1 MLPRDD
7 IPAASGGFLPR
18 SGRQASD
25 RINRSWAKR
34 TIDIL
39 GSGVALVGLSPFLL
53 LIAILIRLDSPGP
66 VIYRQRRYGR
76 GGTFDILKF
85 RTMTASASQEAFQ
98 QARRNDNRVTRI
110 GRLLR
115 RTNIDELPQL
125 INVLIGQMSLIG
137 PRPHPVALDDEFIRE
152 IPDLMR
158 RYTVR
163 PGISGWAQ
171 VNGCRGETADVAQ
184 MTARI
189 EYDLDY
195 IERWS
200 IRLDMTIV
208 FRTLFDGKA
217 FENAR

>member
-1 MLPRDD
+1 MLPRGET
-7 IPAASGGFLPR
+7 PAANARLLPR
-18 SGRQASD
+18 AIREASE
-25 RINRSWAKR
+25 RVNRSWTKR
-34 TIDIL
+34 AMDIL
-39 GSGVALVGLSPFLL
+39 GSGTALIALSPFLL

-98 QARRNDNRVTRI
+98 QARRNDSRVTRI

-115 RTNIDELPQL
+115 RTNVDELPQL

-137 PRPHPVALDDEFIRE
+137 PRPHPVALDDEFVRE

-158 RYTVR
+158 RYAVR

-184 MTARI
+184 MTARV

-200 IRLDMTIV
+200 IRLDMIIV

-217 FENAR
+217 FENAH